1 MQTVIGWIAKPLGY
15 FLGWLYDIV
24 GSYGLAIVIF
34 TIVVKIC
41 LYPLYAKQM
50 KSTVGMSRLQ
60 PKLKAIQTKYA
71 NDKETMNAK
80 MAELYR
86 QEGINPAGGCLPM
99 LIQMP
104 IIFGLFALLRNPLA
118 YMGTSEQMLFAIHES
133 FLWMTDLS
141 QPDKWIL
148 PILAGIATFF
158 AFSMQQQ
165 QQQDMPG
172 GQGGMMK
179 SMKYIFPVM
188 IVMLGRTFPA
198 GLTIYWA
205 LGQVIQIF
213 YNLRMNK
220 VRKQMLEGSGNKGGR
235 RRK

>member
-1 MQTVIGWIAKPLGY
+1 
-15 FLGWLYDIV
+15 
-24 GSYGLAIVIF
+24 
-34 TIVVKIC
+34 
-41 LYPLYAKQM
+41 
-50 KSTVGMSRLQ
+50 
-60 PKLKAIQTKYA
+60 
-71 NDKETMNAK
+71 
-80 MAELYR
+80 
-86 QEGINPAGGCLPM
+86 
-99 LIQMP
+99 
-104 IIFGLFALLRNPLA
+104 
-118 YMGTSEQMLFAIHES
+118 
-133 FLWMTDLS
+133 MTDLS

-165 QQQDMPG
+165 QQQEMPG
-172 GQGGMMK
+172 GNGGMMK

-213 YNLRMNK
+213 YNMRMNK
-220 VRKQMLEGSGNKGGR
+220 VRAKMLADSGSKGGR

>member
-24 GSYGLAIVIF
+24 GSYGIAIVIF

-50 KSTVGMSRLQ
+50 KSTVGMSKLQ
-60 PKLKAIQTKYA
+60 PKMKALQNKYA
-71 NDKETMNAK
+71 NDKEMLNAK

-86 QEGINPAGGCLPM
+86 EEGINPAGGCLPM

-118 YMGTSEQMLFAIHES
+118 YMGSSEQMIFAIHES

-165 QQQDMPG
+165 QQQEMPG
-172 GQGGMMK
+172 GNGGMMK

-213 YNLRMNK
+213 YNMRMNK
-220 VRKQMLEGSGNKGGR
+220 VRAKMLADSGSKGGR

>member
-1 MQTVIGWIAKPLGY
+1 
-15 FLGWLYDIV
+15 
-24 GSYGLAIVIF
+24 
-34 TIVVKIC
+34 
-41 LYPLYAKQM
+41 
-50 KSTVGMSRLQ
+50 
-60 PKLKAIQTKYA
+60 
-71 NDKETMNAK
+71 
-80 MAELYR
+80 
-86 QEGINPAGGCLPM
+86 M

-118 YMGTSEQMLFAIHES
+118 YMGSSERMLFAIHES

-165 QQQDMPG
+165 QQQEMPG
-172 GQGGMMK
+172 GNGGMMK

-213 YNLRMNK
+213 YNMRMNK
-220 VRKQMLEGSGNKGGR
+220 VRAKMLADSGSKGGR